1 MSPSAKGPRALRMKP
16 IAAGLA
22 VVFAAGIF
30 CLPLDSSATPGS
42 QAWRAVSAAQ
52 REQMQPLRQQQRALH
67 LEMVQSRLSGDAGA
81 LMALRG
87 EIKALRQQI
96 RAKAAPAAS
105 GNNMGSLR
113 DRLAAHPEVLAQMRA
128 HAKAQR
134 TQRLAAVQARLGA
147 TPQASGV
154 QPKAL
159 ITVSNCN
166 DAGAGSLR
174 DAVGAAATGDT
185 IDMTALA
192 CSTITLS
199 TGSIVIGQDDLT
211 IAGPGAGALAIDA
224 LGNSTVFDFIGT
236 GALAV
241 NDVTVT
247 RGYYGGGAPG
257 GAIWSYDGD
266 ITLQDSVI
274 SNSEVYDAGGAA
286 AYTAYGD
293 ITLTRS
299 TVSGNE
305 AYAYFVATGALTS
318 KYGNVGMIE
327 STVTSNQTDAY
338 YLTLGGG
345 VYANGVAAVVQST
358 VSQNSAT
365 GSVYGAWAGGV
376 YGQGSAYIIESTI
389 SGNHADSN
397 GGGFTTTNLGMANS
411 TVSGNDSGAYAG
423 GGSVFDG
430 QAALTSSTIT
440 GNSAG
445 AAVGGLWITDTTV
458 AKLNS
463 TILFGNTES
472 SPSVYGADLG
482 SYGGATVDPA
492 YGNNLVGNTFV
503 VVPVGTL
510 TADPLLGPLAN
521 NGGPTLTH
529 ALGAGSPAIDTGNN
543 IPNFATDQRG
553 VGFDRVSGAAADI
566 GAFEVQQ
573 LTLSE
578 PPRLV
583 PATSVWGL
591 GLLGTLLGF
600 LGWRQGWFASSS
612 RRRS

>member
-1 MSPSAKGPRALRMKP
+1 MSPSAKGPRGLRMKP

-22 VVFAAGIF
+22 VVFAAGVF

-42 QAWRAVSAAQ
+42 QAWRAVNPAQ
-52 REQMQPLRQQQRALH
+52 REQMQPLRQQQRALR
-67 LEMVQSRLSGDAGA
+67 LEMVQSRISGDAGA
-81 LMALRG
+81 TAALRS

-105 GNNMGSLR
+105 GNSMGSLR
-113 DRLAAHPEVLAQMRA
+113 DRLAAHPEVLDQMRA

-147 TPQASGV
+147 TPHAHGI

-159 ITVSNCN
+159 VTVSNCN

-192 CSTITLS
+192 CSTITLTS
-199 TGSIVIGQDDLT
+199 GSIAIGQDDLT

-224 LGNSTVFDFIGT
+224 GGNSTVFDFIGT

-247 RGYYGGGAPG
+247 NGYYGGGAPG

-293 ITLTRS
+293 ISLTRS

-305 AYAYFVATGALTS
+305 AYAYGVTTGALTS
-318 KYGNVGMIE
+318 KYGNVELMQ
-327 STVTSNQTDAY
+327 STVSNNEAY
-338 YLTLGGG
+338 GYNIAFGGG
-345 VYANGVAAVVQST
+345 VYANGVAAMIQST
-358 VSQNSAT
+358 ISQNSAY
-365 GSVYGAWAGGV
+365 GNVYGAWAGGV
-376 YGQGSAYIIESTI
+376 YGYYGAYIIESTI

-397 GGGFTTTNLGMANS
+397 GGGFTTENLMMFNS
-411 TVSGNDSGAYAG
+411 TVSGNDSGGYAG
-423 GGSVFDG
+423 GGSVFGG
-430 QAALTSSTIT
+430 QATLTNSTIT

-445 AAVGGLWITDTTV
+445 SATGGLWMTGATV

-472 SPSVYGADLG
+472 SPSVYGADIG
-482 SYGGATVDPA
+482 AYGGATVDPA
-492 YGNNLVGNTFV
+492 YGNNLVGNTFLV
-503 VVPVGTL
+503 MPVGTL
-510 TADPLLGPLAN
+510 TTDPLLGPLAN

-543 IPNFATDQRG
+543 IPNFPNDQRG
-553 VGFDRVSGAAADI
+553 AGFDRVVGAAADI
-566 GAFEVQQ
+566 GAFEVQM
-573 LTLSE
+573 TLSE